1 MKSFTIYNCH
11 KFDIEDSEVI
21 LQKNPTNTAVSNTN
35 INIGNIAPSN
45 SQNDSIIINRSSFS
59 KFDCT
64 YNITIKD
71 NIIALVNGDYIPVE
85 QYQQSNSFP
94 AFYSSDIDKLFIFA
108 PSPIAQG
115 FIKSLLQT
123 YPNQINLE
131 GPLNYD
137 FNKIK
142 ISEKY
147 AKALY
152 FKVDETQ
159 ISSKHFFGAGVE
171 NDDEA
176 ADAIDQNKAT
186 YIIGELDV
194 ANIARTIGFS
204 KKGTLVFYSK
214 PNDMLKLEY
223 PYLQLTAD
231 TLEAIQCWK

>member
-1 MKSFTIYNCH
+1 MKSVTIYNCH

-204 KKGTLVFYSK
+204 KK
-214 PNDMLKLEY
+214 
-223 PYLQLTAD
+223 
-231 TLEAIQCWK
+231 

>member
-1 MKSFTIYNCH
+1 MKSVTVYNCH
-11 KFDIEDSEVI
+11 KFDIKDSEVI
-21 LQKNPTNTAVSNTN
+21 LQKDSTITDTSN
-35 INIGNIAPSN
+35 INIGNIAPSDN
-45 SQNDSIIINRSSFS
+45 SIIINHSDFS
-59 KFDCT
+59 KFNCT
-64 YNITIKD
+64 YNVTIKD

-94 AFYSSDIDKLFIFA
+94 AFYSSDINKLFIFA

-115 FIKSLLQT
+115 FTKSLLQT
-123 YPNQINLE
+123 YPNQIGIDE
-131 GPLNYD
+131 PINYD
-137 FNKIK
+137 FSKVK

-214 PNDMLKLEY
+214 PNDKLTIEY
-223 PYLQLTAD
+223 PYLQLSAD